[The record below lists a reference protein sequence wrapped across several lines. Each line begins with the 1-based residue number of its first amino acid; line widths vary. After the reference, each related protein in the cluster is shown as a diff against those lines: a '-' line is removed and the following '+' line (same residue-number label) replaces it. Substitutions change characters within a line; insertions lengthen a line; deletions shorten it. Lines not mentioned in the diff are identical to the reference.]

1 MQDTNSETTRII
13 NNIINLEW
21 EMFKSVKASEPNPCQ
36 ENENTFRLM
45 RWMGYSV
52 MPEELLK
59 EILNNVNQATL
70 DDRNLMT
77 EKYAR
82 MADQIP
88 VINNDPLI
96 DECVQIEKE
105 MMVEVKKEF
114 PLTFSGQNSGFEN
127 YMRSELETYSESA
140 IKLYYTFLI
149 NVKMG
154 GRNVIKARYDNLFRK
169 LGYES
174 LADKE
179 SKERQKEFWSKN
191 ECKGC

>member
-1 MQDTNSETTRII
+1 MKDNNSETERLI

-21 EMFKSVKASEPNPCQ
+21 EMFKSVRTSEPNSCQ
-36 ENENTFRLM
+36 ENEKTFRLM

-52 MPEELLK
+52 MPNELLI

-70 DDRNLMT
+70 DNRNLMT

-82 MADQIP
+82 MANQIP
-88 VINNDPLI
+88 VINDDPFI
-96 DECVQIEKE
+96 EECVQIEKE
-105 MMVEVKKEF
+105 MMEEVKKEY
-114 PLTFSGQNSGFEN
+114 PITFKGQNAGFDN
-127 YMRSELETYSESA
+127 YMHCELETYSKSA
-140 IKLYYTFLI
+140 IKLYYTFLQ
-149 NVKMG
+149 NVKIG
-154 GRNVIKARYDNLFRK
+154 GRNIIKARYDNLFKK

-179 SKERQKEFWSKN
+179 SKERQKEFWKKN